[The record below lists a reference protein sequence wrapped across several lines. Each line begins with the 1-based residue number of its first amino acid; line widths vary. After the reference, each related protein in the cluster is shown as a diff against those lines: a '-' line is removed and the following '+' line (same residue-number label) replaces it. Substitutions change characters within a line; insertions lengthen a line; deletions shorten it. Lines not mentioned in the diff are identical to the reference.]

1 MGVGGALRERF
12 ARCPYHHDS
21 RARTAIRRNSS
32 PPAGATALHLHCT
45 LHSMELGKLDHGERN
60 RDRYTT
66 RSPKAKRK
74 MMMIMMPISLSQQ
87 INWWIIG
94 QQRSKPSKDGRR
106 L

>member
-45 LHSMELGKLDHGERN
+45 LHSMELGKLDHVTKPRSIYHKVSKGEKKN
-60 RDRYTT
+60 DDDND
-66 RSPKAKRK
+66 AN
-74 MMMIMMPISLSQQ
+74 L
-87 INWWIIG
+87 II
-94 QQRSKPSKDGRR
+94 PTN
-106 L
+106 